1 MELYVDSS
9 GMHDLD
15 KFCFA
20 SQVLNAAASLL
31 VSGQVSNLHEA
42 VALAQ
47 ETQRSGK
54 AINTLESWIKVS
66 NVSVLLMTFL
76 YLIS

>member
-1 MELYVDSS
+1 MTQDQ
-9 GMHDLD
+9 
-15 KFCFA
+15 FCFA
-20 SQVLNAAASLL
+20 SQVLNAAASL
-31 VSGQVSNLHEA
+31 VSCKANNLHEA

-47 ETQRSGK
+47 ETHRSGK

-66 NVSVLLMTFL
+66 NVSFLLMTFL